1 MQDTN
6 ELPPAKLRERYS
18 RLDRLSAGG
27 MGVVFKGEDEILK
40 KTVAIKTLFMKSA
53 DPDAVIRFQQEA
65 RAVSRLSHPNIIGI
79 MDFGLLDDSQPYLVM
94 DFVDGMSL
102 GSFMEQSGPLDPE
115 IVIEILCQVCDGM
128 SHAHERGVI
137 HRDLKPS
144 NLMLEGNPAEQIQIR
159 ILDFGVAKLEES
171 QAEETGFQT
180 RTGTMVGS
188 PYYMSPEQIRAEA
201 VDARSDIYS
210 LGCIAYQMVSGTRP
224 FDGETYVQTVTAHL
238 ELPPAMLVAREDKS
252 GALNSVILKCLAKNP
267 DERFASMTELKEALL
282 ACRAEEPLPVPVR
295 KEIPAP
301 LVAASILLLI
311 LIVGGLG
318 FSQLSK
324 KEEPILPVRPVVEAV
339 KPELEKFTVTR
350 EKSLESWA
358 AINDPIEPVN
368 DDNLKL
374 IKGDHVSELDL
385 TNAEIT
391 SAGLENL
398 VGLDLRV
405 LLLAKEK
412 IDDQAGPIL
421 ARIPGL
427 LYVRFDNCA
436 VTYRCLEA
444 MKPLKLQ
451 CLSLQECKGVDDRAL
466 SVIVKSWPDLRM
478 LDIGGTA
485 VSQEGLNQVASLEHL
500 RDLNVSIRKV
510 TPENMEAICKLPL
523 KSLDLTL
530 TSMTTET
537 LSRVKSIKTLETL
550 VLNGCSAL
558 DLEGAQR
565 LGKEMPGVK
574 ISFVGL
580 SRVETGKLGDYVEFL
595 AE

>member
-1 MQDTN
+1 MHETN

-27 MGVVFKGEDEILK
+27 MGVVFKGEDEILR
-40 KTVAIKTLFMKSA
+40 KTVAIKTLFMNSA

-94 DFVDGMSL
+94 DFVEGMSL
-102 GSFMEQSGPLDPE
+102 GSFMEKSGSLDPE

-144 NLMLEGNPAEQIQIR
+144 NLMLEGDPAEQIQIR

-171 QAEETGFQT
+171 QADETGFQT
-180 RTGTMVGS
+180 RAGTMVGS
-188 PYYMSPEQIRAEA
+188 PFYMSPEQIRTEA

-210 LGCIAYQMVSGTRP
+210 LGCIAYQMISGILP
-224 FDGETYVQTVTAHL
+224 FEGETYVQTVTAHL
-238 ELPPAMLVAREDKS
+238 EMPPEMLAVREGKG
-252 GALNSVILKCLAKNP
+252 GALNRVILKCLAKDP
-267 DERFASMTELKEALL
+267 DERFASMTELREALL
-282 ACRAEEPLPVPVR
+282 ACRAEEPPPLPER
-295 KEIPAP
+295 KKVPAP
-301 LVAASILLLI
+301 LVAASLLLLI
-311 LIVGGLG
+311 LVVGLG
-318 FSQLSK
+318 VFQLNK
-324 KEEPILPVRPVVEAV
+324 KEEPILPVRPVAKAI
-339 KPELEKFTVTR
+339 KPELERFTVDR
-350 EKSLESWA
+350 KERLESWA
-358 AINDPIEPVN
+358 AISDPIEPVK
-368 DDNLKL
+368 DDDLRL
-374 IKGDHVSELDL
+374 VKGDYVAQLDL
-385 TNAEIT
+385 TNADIT

-398 VGLDLRV
+398 VGLNLRV

-412 IDDQAGPIL
+412 IDDEAGPIL

-427 LYVRFDNCA
+427 ENLRFDNCA
-436 VTYRCLEA
+436 VTYRCLES
-444 MKPLKLQ
+444 MKPLKLR
-451 CLSLQECKGVDDRAL
+451 CLSLQECKRIDDRAL
-466 SVIVKSWPDLRM
+466 SVIIESWPDLRN

-500 RDLNVSIRKV
+500 QDLNVSIREV
-510 TPENMEAICKLPL
+510 TPENMEIICKLPL
-523 KSLDLTL
+523 ISLDLTL
-530 TSMTTET
+530 TRMSPET
-537 LSRVKSIKTLETL
+537 LSRVKSIKTLKTL
-550 VLNGCSAL
+550 VLTRCSAL

-565 LGKEMPGVK
+565 LSKEMPGVN

-580 SRVETGKLGDYVEFL
+580 SRAETGKIGDYVDFL